1 PNLWDILRP
10 SERNFK
16 FIVTSL
22 FVRIILSLNDCIEMS
37 DGIRETSFCEQFG
50 GLVAQFSAKEGFEV
64 LVEIH
69 GSACGTSANRAF
81 FDAKRGLL
89 EHFVRDKILRLALT

>member
-1 PNLWDILRP
+1 
-10 SERNFK
+10 
-16 FIVTSL
+16 
-22 FVRIILSLNDCIEMS
+22 MS

-69 GSACGTSANRAF
+69 GSACGTSANGAF

-89 EHFVRDKILRLALT
+89 FSSEEKARMIRAVISTFV